1 MNFRYWKSLLLWS
14 FRLHVGGGGDG
25 GAADM
30 RAAEDARQRKVQ
42 AAVDTINAKFGVG
55 GDTSARPTLDQF
67 IPTGGS
73 FMTRAAGQVVAQ
85 PAYEEALRSWEANV
99 GEADRNRGVRD
110 AQYGE
115 ISSAVRDTAM
125 RDLDRQY
132 SQASRRNTFGLARSG
147 LLGGSVDAESG
158 GDLTEL
164 YGEGKLKATQA
175 GQTAGADLRSNDEKT
190 RQNLIALAQSGIDT
204 GTAAS
209 MAAGQMSSAADLARG
224 QVAGS
229 TVGRLFDDMSQA
241 YVANQVLKAR
251 GAGAQQQPQNS
262 PYSTSV
268 FGPSRYTGR
277 VQN

>member
-1 MNFRYWKSLLLWS
+1 MLIYTRHDPRFFDR
-14 FRLHVGGGGDG
+14 RLYKGGDG

-30 RAAEDARQRKVQ
+30 RAQEEARQRKVQ
-42 AAVDTINAKFGVG
+42 AAVDVINAKFGAG
-55 GDTSARPTLDQF
+55 GNVSARPTLEQF
-67 IPTGGS
+67 LPQGGS
-73 FMTRAAGQVVAQ
+73 IFTRAAGQVTAR
-85 PAYEEALRSWEANV
+85 PAYEEAVRNWEANAS
-99 GEADRNRGVRD
+99 EADRNKGQRE
-110 AQYGE
+110 AMYSE
-115 ISSAVRDTAM
+115 ISNAVRDTAM

-164 YGEGKLKATQA
+164 YGEGKLKAVQA

-209 MAAGQMSSAADLARG
+209 MAAGQMSSAADLARS

-229 TVGRLFDDMSQA
+229 TVGRLFDDMTQA
-241 YVANQVLKAR
+241 YVMNQMLKAR
-251 GAGAQQQPQNS
+251 GAAGAPQQPQS
-262 PYSTSV
+262 SAYGTSV
-268 FGPSRYTGR
+268 FNPSRYTGN
-277 VQN
+277 VQR